1 VIKAC
6 KNHNIQFVC
15 LPANSTDKLQPLDV
29 GVFGPLKAHW
39 TSVLKDYKKK
49 NPKVAG
55 IDKSDFPAL
64 LKKVLDLAKPGNNLP
79 AAFGKCGIFPIS
91 KDKAVQRIPH
101 RRMEVDS
108 ELTKELLTSTL
119 GEKLE
124 EMRGF
129 GKTPVRKSRGKKVP
143 AGKSHTEEEE
153 EAEEETEDEEL
164 DVDSLLEEDDEDETP
179 RSGLQKKARQIVS
192 SDEEEEELPELDQA
206 GAEAGAGPS
215 SGNTALYPVGSWVVA
230 VYKAESLA
238 EWYVAQVEGEEPEEE
253 EEGYTLLNYMER
265 CGFNQFRWG
274 KKKDVLKTRD
284 RDILLKIDPPI
295 PVSSRYMGLPKHLV
309 DKVYHHFGSSG
320 YLFVGIFTFF
330 PFFHFKNRFLK

>member
-1 VIKAC
+1 
-6 KNHNIQFVC
+6 
-15 LPANSTDKLQPLDV
+15 
-29 GVFGPLKAHW
+29 
-39 TSVLKDYKKK
+39 
-49 NPKVAG
+49 
-55 IDKSDFPAL
+55 
-64 LKKVLDLAKPGNNLP
+64 
-79 AAFGKCGIFPIS
+79 
-91 KDKAVQRIPH
+91 
-101 RRMEVDS
+101 
-108 ELTKELLTSTL
+108 
-119 GEKLE
+119 
-124 EMRGF
+124 
-129 GKTPVRKSRGKKVP
+129 VP

-153 EAEEETEDEEL
+153 EEVEEETDDEEL
-164 DVDSLLEEDDEDETP
+164 DVDSLLEEEDEDETP

-192 SDEEEEELPELDQA
+192 SDEEEEEELPELDQA

-215 SGNTALYPVGSWVVA
+215 SGNTDLYPVGSWVVA

-309 DKVYHHFGSSG
+309 DKVYHHFRVQW
-320 YLFVGIFTFF
+320 LFICWNLYFFSIFSFQKQVLKVIARIGIFG
-330 PFFHFKNRFLK
+330 LI

>member
-1 VIKAC
+1 
-6 KNHNIQFVC
+6 
-15 LPANSTDKLQPLDV
+15 
-29 GVFGPLKAHW
+29 
-39 TSVLKDYKKK
+39 
-49 NPKVAG
+49 
-55 IDKSDFPAL
+55 
-64 LKKVLDLAKPGNNLP
+64 VLDLAKPGNNLA
-79 AAFGKCGIFPIS
+79 AAFEKCGIFPIS
-91 KDKAVQRIPH
+91 KDKGVQWIPH
-101 RRMEVDS
+101 RRIEIDS

-129 GKTPVRKSRGKKVP
+129 GKTPARKSRGKKVP

-215 SGNTALYPVGSWVVA
+215 SGNTDLYPVGSWVVA

-238 EWYVAQVEGEEPEEE
+238 
-253 EEGYTLLNYMER
+253 
-265 CGFNQFRWG
+265 
-274 KKKDVLKTRD
+274 
-284 RDILLKIDPPI
+284 
-295 PVSSRYMGLPKHLV
+295 
-309 DKVYHHFGSSG
+309 
-320 YLFVGIFTFF
+320 
-330 PFFHFKNRFLK
+330 